1 MSDALKTLE
10 FDYQAVEVFHNYVH
24 FNSASKMLSF
34 TIEGEKCELEAVAI
48 RAEDVKSLE
57 IKRSKHRNI
66 YAGAPGLTHAPQP
79 PC

>member
-1 MSDALKTLE
+1 MKTLE

-24 FNSASKMLSF
+24 FNSTSKALSF
-34 TIEGEKCELEAVAI
+34 TIKRGKCEPEAVAI